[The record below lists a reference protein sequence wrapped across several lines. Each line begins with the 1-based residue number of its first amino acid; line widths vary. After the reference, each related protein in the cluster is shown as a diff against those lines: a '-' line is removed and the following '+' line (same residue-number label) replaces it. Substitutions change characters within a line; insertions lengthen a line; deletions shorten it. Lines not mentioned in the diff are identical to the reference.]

1 MPNMPNTAPKAD
13 SRTISSNVIGMV
25 DGHAYGCLPDTQNG

>member
-1 MPNMPNTAPKAD
+1 LFSANMPKTAVSAD

-25 DGHAYGCLPDTQNG
+25 AGHA